1 MGAWLRQNTAGVSC
15 CLSWGS
21 PQGASTCAAAQVG
34 RENKPVPACG
44 PHEAAVPRLLGKVAE
59 GGDTGPRVQ
68 TCGGTRQHPLA
79 THWDSMITCPKAHAT
94 VNKAREA
101 RLRAGTSR

>member
-1 MGAWLRQNTAGVSC
+1 MHMEILTNETDAVQNLFQEQQESGVGAWLRQNTAGVSC

-68 TCGGTRQHPLA
+68 RPVVGPADTPWQHTGTP
-79 THWDSMITCPKAHAT
+79 
-94 VNKAREA
+94 
-101 RLRAGTSR
+101 